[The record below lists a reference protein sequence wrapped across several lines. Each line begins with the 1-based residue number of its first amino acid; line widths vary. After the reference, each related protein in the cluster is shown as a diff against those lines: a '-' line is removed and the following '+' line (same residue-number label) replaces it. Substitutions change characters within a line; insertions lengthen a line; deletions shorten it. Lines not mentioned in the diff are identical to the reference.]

1 MRPVRTTRSFAVR
14 AWLAFGLASILTTSV
29 VAAADA
35 PGAAPLPV
43 VPAAAQVAAPVA
55 PVTDPDPYTDAGL
68 DGLGRALAAEPAAV
82 APIEVPVA
90 SKPAAPAAKPKPAS
104 THPSGPIVYA
114 GRNHFWF
121 PALGI
126 NQAVYSYPCS
136 SSAPPGPQV
145 YRWGCAGTNNV
156 YLLAHAGGKFA
167 PLHDAYVAGR
177 LKAGMLVLY
186 ADGAGHVHYYRLEWV
201 KVTAPLA
208 SSHWAWDPQ
217 PVSSLTLQTCLG
229 AQSQWRI
236 FVRFLEV
243 PKP

>member
-1 MRPVRTTRSFAVR
+1 MRPVRTTRSFALRV
-14 AWLAFGLASILTTSV
+14 WLAFGFAAILTTSV
-29 VAAADA
+29 AAAADA
-35 PGAAPLPV
+35 PGATTVPIL
-43 VPAAAQVAAPVA
+43 PAAAAVTAPSVAVA
-55 PVTDPDPYTDAGL
+55 PNGDAGIS
-68 DGLGRALAAEPAAV
+68 GRDPALAAEPAAV
-82 APIEVPVA
+82 APAKVAPVVT
-90 SKPAAPAAKPKPAS
+90 AAPKPAAKPRTAGTS
-104 THPSGPIVYA
+104 HAGPTVYA

-126 NQAVYSYPCS
+126 NQAVYGYPCD
-136 SSAPPGPQV
+136 SSAAPGPMV

-156 YLLAHAGGKFA
+156 YLLAHAGGKFQ
-167 PLHDAYVAGR
+167 PVHDAYVDGR
-177 LKAGMLVLY
+177 LKAGMLAIY

>member
-1 MRPVRTTRSFAVR
+1 MRPVRTKRSFALRV
-14 AWLAFGLASILTTSV
+14 WLAFGFAAVLTTSV
-29 VAAADA
+29 AAAADA
-35 PGAAPLPV
+35 PGAVPLPAQ
-43 VPAAAQVAAPVA
+43 PIAAAAVQAPV
-55 PVTDPDPYTDAGL
+55 PVITAYADAGVS
-68 DGLGRALAAEPAAV
+68 GLARALAAEAPVV
-82 APIEVPVA
+82 ATPKVVTTP
-90 SKPAAPAAKPKPAS
+90 KAAPKPRATTP
-104 THPSGPIVYA
+104 TVHSGPVVYA

-121 PALGI
+121 PSLGI
-126 NQAVYSYPCS
+126 NQAVYGYACD

-145 YRWGCAGTNNV
+145 YRWGCAGANNV

-177 LKAGMLVLY
+177 LKTGMLAIY